1 MEQERSPS
9 SGKTMTAPKYQRRLL
24 GDMKLAGRIRHDCNK
39 YLSIIN
45 LINLIMI

>member
-24 GDMKLAGRIRHDCNK
+24 GDMKLAGRASAM
-39 YLSIIN
+39 L
-45 LINLIMI
+45 